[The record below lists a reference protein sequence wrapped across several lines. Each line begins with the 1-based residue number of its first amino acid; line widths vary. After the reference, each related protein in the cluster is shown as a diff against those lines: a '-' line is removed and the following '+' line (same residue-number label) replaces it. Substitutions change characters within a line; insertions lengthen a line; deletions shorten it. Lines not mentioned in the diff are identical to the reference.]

1 MTNRHA
7 CCYFINQSQNQR
19 KKAYVYNMR
28 FVTYVNNADM
38 EVKIIA
44 DDLISCVEKKKINFG
59 ETMKNDK

>member
-1 MTNRHA
+1 
-7 CCYFINQSQNQR
+7 
-19 KKAYVYNMR
+19 MR

-44 DDLISCVEKKKINFG
+44 DDLISCVEKKKINLD